1 MKSRPPKQPN
11 APPPHIERTGAWIAV
26 ASVLMLIPC
35 FWQSRLQMSDLESH
49 IYNSWLAQLIES
61 GRAAGLAIVPQKT
74 NVLFDWILTA
84 LFRAFGAG
92 PAQKISVALS
102 VLILAWGAF
111 AFAARV
117 SGRRPWEFLPLIGVL
132 AYGWTLHM
140 GFMNFYLSLGLCLWA
155 MTLAWSLTP
164 RAVLLSIP
172 LLAIAV
178 LAHGVPAAWAAGILA
193 YSWVWRRTPFAHKR
207 ALLGAALLAL
217 CLGVAVLDSSLPV
230 FWFSRQMMNMVGLD
244 QSIVFG
250 AWYNYIAVGLAVCC
264 AALLFQLLRRSGFR
278 EALESLP
285 IQIWVLTMGIVLMV
299 PNRVMLPGYKNS
311 FVYIADRM

>member
-1 MKSRPPKQPN
+1 MKGRPPKPRP
-11 APPPHIERTGAWIAV
+11 APESAPAVERPYAWA
-26 ASVLMLIPC
+26 ALGSVLLLVPC
-35 FWQSRLQMSDLESH
+35 FWHSRLQLGDLESH
-49 IYNSWLAQLIES
+49 IYNAWLAQLIES

-74 NVLFDWILTA
+74 NVLFDWMLSV

-92 PAQKISVALS
+92 PAQRISVAAC
-102 VLILAWGAF
+102 VLVFAWGAF

-178 LAHGVPAAWAAGILA
+178 LAHGVPAVWAAGILA
-193 YSWVWRRTPFAHKR
+193 YSWIWRRTPIEHKR
-207 ALLGAALLAL
+207 ALLGAALVAL

-230 FWFSRQMMNMVGLD
+230 TWFSRQTLNVLGLD
-244 QSIVFG
+244 QSMVFG
-250 AWYNYIAVGLAVCC
+250 NWYNYIAVGLAVCC
-264 AALLFQLLRRSGFR
+264 AVLLFQLVRRSGFK
-278 EALESLP
+278 E
-285 IQIWVLTMGIVLMV
+285 
-299 PNRVMLPGYKNS
+299 
-311 FVYIADRM
+311 